1 MNSKLSSNK
10 KQVATILLHVA
21 VWTSILTIPYFIA
34 PKEEFKGA
42 FPDFPHPAYGFV
54 SGLFFLIVIF
64 YGNYYILLPKIFK
77 RYGWT
82 YYLPFVIAILYL
94 FASLQFSIREALLG
108 NFEPFGIYNPFFKR
122 LGMLGML
129 AFQSLAFAISTG
141 IWLLQEWQRTEGQLQ
156 ESEQKR
162 IETELDQLKK
172 QLNPHFLFNTLNGIY
187 AMSLTGDKAA
197 PDAILRLSKLM
208 SYVLTDASHDFINL
222 GKDVEHLQ
230 HFIALH
236 QLRLSDK
243 SPLDVQI
250 DGPMERYS
258 IAPLLLLPFVEN
270 AFKYGISNIEYSP
283 INIRLEIVGHN
294 LRFYCS
300 NRIIKKKI
308 REVAGTG
315 LGIQNVKR
323 RLELIYPETHQLEI
337 REEDKYF
344 IVHLR
349 IQLRKQ
355 TANQLPVSLKA
366 QNIQL

>member
-1 MNSKLSSNK
+1 MS
-10 KQVATILLHVA
+10 
-21 VWTSILTIPYFIA
+21 IPYFIA
-34 PKEEFKGA
+34 PREEFRG
-42 FPDFPHPAYGFV
+42 FLPDFPHPAYGFL
-54 SGLFFLIVIF
+54 SGLFFLVLIF
-64 YGNYYILLPKIFK
+64 YGNYHILLPKVLK
-77 RYGWT
+77 RRGWT
-82 YYLPFVIAILYL
+82 FYLPIVGVILFV
-94 FASLQFSIREALLG
+94 FATIQITIREAFFG
-108 NFEPFGIYNPFFKR
+108 TFEPFGIYNPFFKR
-122 LGMLGML
+122 IGMLGML

-141 IWLLQEWQRTEGQLQ
+141 IWLLQEWRSTEKQLQ

-187 AMSLTGDKAA
+187 AMSLTGDQAA

-208 SYVLTDASHDFINL
+208 SYVLTDASNDFINL

-236 QLRLSDK
+236 QLRLSEK
-243 SPLDVQI
+243 SPLNVQI

-283 INIRLEIVGHN
+283 ISIRLQVIDHN

-300 NRIIKKKI
+300 NRIIKKKL
-308 REVAGTG
+308 REVPGTG

-323 RLELIYPETHQLEI
+323 RLELIYPDHHQLEI

-355 TANQLPVSLKA
+355 PISAVQQSLTQQSIK
-366 QNIQL
+366 L